1 MAVGSEAG
9 GLREASI
16 MTTTR
21 SKAITSAYAHDA
33 ARKARFERI
42 VNEHYAFVWRSV
54 RRLGVPAA
62 DLADAA
68 QEVFLI
74 AARNLDSIDQERGYL
89 FRACTFVAANTRR
102 ALRRRPEV
110 MDQQR
115 LDEEIDGGE
124 RPDENAESKETR
136 ELLQSFL
143 DRMPEELRAVFV
155 LFELE
160 RFTTFEISDALGMPP
175 GTVAS
180 RLRRGRE
187 LFMTLALRAKRQG
200 DLR

>member
-1 MAVGSEAG
+1 
-9 GLREASI
+9 

-21 SKAITSAYAHDA
+21 SKAITSAYAHDD

-62 DLADAA
+62 DLADAT
-68 QEVFLI
+68 QEVFLV
-74 AARNLDSIDQERGYL
+74 AARNLDAIDQERGYL
-89 FRACTFVAANTRR
+89 FRACTFVAGHTRR
-102 ALRRRPEV
+102 ALRSRPEL
-110 MDQQR
+110 MDHQR

-124 RPDENAESKETR
+124 RPDESAESKETR

-160 RFTTFEISDALGMPP
+160 RFTTSEISDALGMPP

-200 DLR
+200 DLL